1 MISYSFLCKAR
12 LAIYTIKGH
21 RVLMRGTEG
30 WVRGSMGLPSQL
42 YAVKMQEWG
51 VGVGQNPGCAAV
63 ASVSWAL
70 QLASSS
76 RQQQGLWM
84 RRDLSQ
90 EERTGLCCSEPRAVV
105 RPFPLELPERAYCK
119 RTSLEIEHHGQ

>member
-30 WVRGSMGLPSQL
+30 WVRGCMGLPSQL

-51 VGVGQNPGCAAV
+51 GRGGAKP
-63 ASVSWAL
+63 
-70 QLASSS
+70 
-76 RQQQGLWM
+76 
-84 RRDLSQ
+84 
-90 EERTGLCCSEPRAVV
+90 GLCCGCQCKLGSAAGKLQQAAAGLVDAKGLVTGRAD
-105 RPFPLELPERAYCK
+105 R
-119 RTSLEIEHHGQ
+119 SLLF